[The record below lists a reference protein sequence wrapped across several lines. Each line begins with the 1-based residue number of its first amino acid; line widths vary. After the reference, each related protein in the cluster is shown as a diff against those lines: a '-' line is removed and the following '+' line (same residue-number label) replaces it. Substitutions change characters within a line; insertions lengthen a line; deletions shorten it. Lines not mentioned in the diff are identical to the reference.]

1 MWQCAM
7 NANGVSMSMIVLLAI
22 LVGGVVIVAVAAAV
36 YFILRDR
43 EK

>member
-1 MWQCAM
+1 MK
-7 NANGVSMSMIVLLAI
+7 ANGVSMSLFLILALLA
-22 LVGGVVIVAVAAAV
+22 GGIVIVAVAAAV

>member
-1 MWQCAM
+1 MSAM
-7 NANGVSMSMIVLLAI
+7 GLVLIIMIFAGLLVL
-22 LVGGVVIVAVAAAV
+22 VAVVAAV

>member
-1 MWQCAM
+1 
-7 NANGVSMSMIVLLAI
+7 MSMVLLLAI
-22 LVGGVVIVAVAAAV
+22 SVGGVVIVAVAAAV